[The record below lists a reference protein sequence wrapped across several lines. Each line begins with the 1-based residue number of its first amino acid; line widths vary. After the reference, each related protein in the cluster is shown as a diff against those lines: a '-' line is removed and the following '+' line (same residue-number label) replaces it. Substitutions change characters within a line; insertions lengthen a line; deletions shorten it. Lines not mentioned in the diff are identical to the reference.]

1 MSTWGQ
7 LRFILQTG
15 APDVSL
21 DLLDS
26 YLNTRY
32 TSVLEATDW
41 TGLKAHATV
50 QTVAAYQ
57 SIAGADTVTFTV
69 GSNAV
74 AGVGTA
80 WTNAIT
86 GQNVYRP
93 GDTAIYVAT
102 YVGAAALTL
111 DRPYEGLGS
120 DPAATVYA
128 ASPYVFMQNVYAL
141 PADCNAIVT
150 VLSPYTNRPMD
161 GMTKAEL
168 DATSG
173 PRTFVGLPMTYAEYD
188 DSAEPAPPAA
198 TPGVLHQIEFYPP
211 PLWSRGFALQYV
223 RNPYPFDGTNTSRS
237 PLPFVT
243 DKVLLE
249 GARAD
254 IATGSEA
261 IRYEASFSR
270 ELDRMLLVEHAQRR
284 VKAPVQMANRF
295 VRHRMARVCRGY
307 SGAPGMPNPPTSSP

>member
-7 LRFILQTG
+7 LRMILATG

-32 TSVLEATDW
+32 STVLSATDW
-41 TGLKAHATV
+41 IGLKAHATV
-50 QTVAAYQ
+50 QTTAAYQ
-57 SIAGADTVTFTV
+57 SIAGADTATFTV

-74 AGVGTA
+74 AGVATA

-93 GDTAIYVAT
+93 GDTATYVAT
-102 YVGAAALTL
+102 YVSSTSLTL

-120 DPAATVYA
+120 DVAGAVYA
-128 ASPYVFMQNVYAL
+128 ATPYVFMQNVYAL
-141 PADCNAIVT
+141 PADVRGIVT
-150 VLSPYTNRPMD
+150 VLNPLNDLPMA
-161 GMTKAEL
+161 GFTKDQL
-168 DATSG
+168 DASTG
-173 PRTFVGLPMTYAEYD
+173 PRTLVADPTSWAEYD
-188 DSAEPAPPAA
+188 DSTEPAPPASA
-198 TPGVLHQIEFYPP
+198 PAVVHRIEFYPP
-211 PLWSRGFALQYV
+211 PLRARGFPLEYL
-223 RNPYPFDGTNTSRS
+223 RDPYMFDGTNTSRS

-243 DKVLLE
+243 DKVLLD

-254 IATGSEA
+254 IATGNEA

-270 ELDRMLLVEHAQRR
+270 ELTRMLLVEHTQRR
-284 VKAPVQMANRF
+284 VKAPILMASRF
-295 VRHRMARVCRGY
+295 TRHRLARAARG
-307 SGAPGMPNPPTSSP
+307 SGSAWRGGTPGGAN